1 MQRILVLNGPNLNRL
16 GTREPGR
23 YGRMTLGDIS
33 RRLDAAAGGLGATLE
48 HFQSNHEGEAIDRIH
63 RAGDEGI
70 SGLLVNP
77 GAWTHTSIALRDALL
92 AIDRP
97 FIEIHLSN
105 IHAREPFRR
114 HSYVSDI
121 ALGTL
126 VGLGALGYEL
136 GLRALVEHLD
146 AAASA

>member
-23 YGRMTLGDIS
+23 YGRLTLEEIG
-33 RRLDAAAGGLGATLE
+33 RRLDTAAAASGATLE

-63 RAGDEGI
+63 RAGDEGVDGI
-70 SGLLVNP
+70 LINP

-92 AIDRP
+92 AVDLP

-105 IHAREPFRR
+105 IHAREAFRQQ
-114 HSYVSDI
+114 SYFSDI
-121 ALGTL
+121 ALGSL

-146 AAASA
+146 AAASD

>member
-23 YGRMTLGDIS
+23 YGHLTLEEIT
-33 RRLDAAAGGLGATLE
+33 RRLDAAAETAGVALE
-48 HFQSNHEGEAIDRIH
+48 HFQSNHEGEAIDRLH

-70 SGLLVNP
+70 DGILINP
-77 GAWTHTSIALRDALL
+77 GAWTHTSVALRDALL
-92 AIDRP
+92 AIDLP

-105 IHAREPFRR
+105 IHAREAFRQQ
-114 HSYVSDI
+114 SYFSDI
-121 ALGTL
+121 ALGSL

-146 AAASA
+146 AGASD

>member
-23 YGRMTLGDIS
+23 YGRLTLEDIT
-33 RRLDAAAGGLGATLE
+33 RRLDAAAETASVALE

-63 RAGDEGI
+63 RAGDEGVD
-70 SGLLVNP
+70 GLLINP
-77 GAWTHTSIALRDALL
+77 GAWTHTSVALRDALL

-105 IHAREPFRR
+105 IHTREPFRQ
-114 HSYVSDI
+114 HSYFSDI
-121 ALGTL
+121 ALGSL

>member
-23 YGRMTLGDIS
+23 YGHLTLEEIT
-33 RRLDAAAGGLGATLE
+33 RRLDAAAEAAGVALE
-48 HFQSNHEGEAIDRIH
+48 HFQSNHEGEAIDRLH

-70 SGLLVNP
+70 DGILINP
-77 GAWTHTSIALRDALL
+77 GAWTHTSVALRDALL
-92 AIDRP
+92 AIDLP

-105 IHAREPFRR
+105 IHAREAFRQQ
-114 HSYVSDI
+114 SYFSDI
-121 ALGTL
+121 ALGSL

-146 AAASA
+146 AGASD

>member
-23 YGRMTLGDIS
+23 YGRLTLEDIT
-33 RRLDAAAGGLGATLE
+33 RRLDAAAETAGVALE

-63 RAGDEGI
+63 RAGDEGVD
-70 SGLLVNP
+70 GLLINP
-77 GAWTHTSIALRDALL
+77 GAWTHTSVALRDALL

-105 IHAREPFRR
+105 IHAREPFRQ
-114 HSYVSDI
+114 HSYFSDI
-121 ALGTL
+121 ALGSL

>member
-23 YGRMTLGDIS
+23 YGRLTLEDIT
-33 RRLDAAAGGLGATLE
+33 RRLDAAAETAGVSLE

-70 SGLLVNP
+70 DGLLINP
-77 GAWTHTSIALRDALL
+77 GAWTHTSVALRDALL

-105 IHAREPFRR
+105 IHAREPFRQ
-114 HSYVSDI
+114 HSYFSDI
-121 ALGTL
+121 ALGSL

-136 GLRALVEHLD
+136 GLRALAERLGAD
-146 AAASA
+146 ASA